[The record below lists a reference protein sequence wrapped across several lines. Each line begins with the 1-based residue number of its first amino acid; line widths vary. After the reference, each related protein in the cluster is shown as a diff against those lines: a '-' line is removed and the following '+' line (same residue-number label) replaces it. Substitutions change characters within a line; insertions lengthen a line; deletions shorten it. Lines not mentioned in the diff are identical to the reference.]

1 MMGSGLQFNR
11 SFNGE
16 DRFYSAAKARRNY
29 NRSFNG
35 EDNLR
40 RAKSD
45 VGVNHSPTKQK
56 MKVSAADESA
66 KGLPVV
72 GAVPESEVLPLCNL
86 QRFLKSVTPSV
97 PAQYL
102 SKVLK
107 MFMALFY

>member
-16 DRFYSAAKARRNY
+16 DRFYSAAKARRNV

-45 VGVNHSPTKQK
+45 VAISNFPTKTK
-56 MKVSAADESA
+56 MKVAAVDEST
-66 KGLPVV
+66 KELPVAA
-72 GAVPESEVLPLCNL
+72 AVPASEVLPLCNL

-102 SKVLK
+102 SKV
-107 MFMALFY
+107 